1 MKYKAIKNGVLSNP
15 YRRVREGDVVTLGGE
30 VKATWLVPLESY
42 KPEPEKPTV
51 PHMEKRKP
59 APTDVGVGPAPAS
72 ENYDNAME
80 SIKKSEA
87 AQDGLTEVKPGKFV
101 GEAKPIKKD
110 NKKKGGKKKS
120 GKKKEGTGNQD
131 VLG

>member
-15 YRRVREGDVVTLGGE
+15 YRRVREGDVVTLEGE
-30 VKATWLVPLESY
+30 VKATWLVPLEGY
-42 KPEPEKPTV
+42 TPEPEKPTV
-51 PHMEKRKP
+51 PHMEKRQP
-59 APTDVGVGPAPAS
+59 APTDLGVGPAPS
-72 ENYDNAME
+72 SDNYESAME

-87 AQDGLTEVKPGKFV
+87 AQDGLTEVEPGKFV

-110 NKKKGGKKKS
+110 GKKKS
-120 GKKKEGTGNQD
+120 AKKATKKKEGTGNQD